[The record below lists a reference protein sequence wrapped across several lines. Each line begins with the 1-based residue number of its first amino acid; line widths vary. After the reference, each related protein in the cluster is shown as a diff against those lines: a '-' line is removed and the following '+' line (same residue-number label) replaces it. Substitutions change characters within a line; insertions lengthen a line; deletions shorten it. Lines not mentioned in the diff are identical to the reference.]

1 MEALV
6 EYADQILLYVAI
18 LAVLAFVAG
27 YAGYR
32 LWRRYNND
40 DQGPNMSAGFSLHE
54 LRVMHRQ
61 GNLTDEEFEQ
71 AKALIIGRTKTKPD
85 VEMADSPGRESSQ
98 GNIDSDITFFDD
110 DDEDVETED
119 EENPPDSPG
128 K

>member
-6 EYADQILLYVAI
+6 EHADQILLYVAI
-18 LAVLAFVAG
+18 LAATAFVAG

-40 DQGPNMSAGFSLHE
+40 DQEPSMSAGFSLHD
-54 LRVMHRQ
+54 LRVMHRE

-71 AKALIIGRTKTKPD
+71 AKALIIGRTKAQPD
-85 VEMADSPGRESSQ
+85 AEATESRDNEPSQNSIDPG
-98 GNIDSDITFFDD
+98 ITFFDD
-110 DDEDVETED
+110 DENVETED